1 MKKKFTKDEMEKRIK
16 ADPQI
21 EHLRR
26 ENAELRASLK
36 SKKQGIGEQ
45 TEVVSQILAEIE
57 VAEPPDLSYVPPK
70 SASMVASP
78 CSLVIQLSDWHIGQK
93 TEEAEI
99 EGFGK
104 FNYEIAEERV
114 HTLLKKLLDWTEVT
128 RQAYRVDECVI
139 LGTGD
144 YISGDIHQ
152 ELLVTNEFP
161 APVQAVKAGYLMGEF
176 VRAISGHF
184 AKTRAEIVTLD
195 NHGRLTKKPQKAQ
208 GGLNNFG
215 FITASIAKE
224 YCKTCSNVDV
234 RIHPVA
240 SAIVEVQKTR
250 YLCGHGDGIIGTFGI
265 PYYGIQRKQGREV
278 TARFHMDESKRHHKM
293 VIGHFHSALNQQD
306 WMIGGSLSGTDA
318 NDHKEGRHSLPHQ
331 TAWFVHPN
339 HGEFSWTRFW
349 L

>member
-1 MKKKFTKDEMEKRIK
+1 MKSKSKMTVKEMMDRIEN
-16 ADPQI
+16 DPTIQ
-21 EHLRR
+21 HLRD
-26 ENAELRASLK
+26 ENAKLK
-36 SKKQGIGEQ
+36 AVLDIHKRGLGE
-45 TEVVSQILAEIE
+45 ESVVLADLMHEIE
-57 VAEPPDLSYVPPK
+57 LAEPPDMLYTPQKPGVG
-70 SASMVASP
+70 SP

-93 TEEAEI
+93 TVASEI
-99 EGFGK
+99 EGFGA
-104 FNYEIAEERV
+104 FDYGIAERRV
-114 HTLLKKLLDWTEVT
+114 ATLARKLIDWVAAN
-128 RQAYRVDECVI
+128 RQAYRIDECVI

-176 VRAISGHF
+176 IRSMAQHF
-184 AKTRAEIVTLD
+184 ASVRAEIVTLD
-195 NHGRLTKKPQKAQ
+195 NHGRLTKKPQKSQ
-208 GGLNNFG
+208 GGYNNFG
-215 FITASIAKE
+215 YITANIAKE
-224 YCKTCSNVDV
+224 YVKQCANTVVNV
-234 RIHPVA
+234 HPVA
-240 SAIVEVQKTR
+240 TAMVTVQKTR

-278 TARFHMDESKRHHKM
+278 TARFHMEEEKRHHKM
-293 VIGHFHSALNQQD
+293 VIGHFHSALNHQD

-331 TAWFVHPN
+331 TAWFVHPS